1 MDSCH
6 KQEDNSLPRLNT
18 IMTQTQ
24 KRDFIAIKISARIT
38 QPYSKQELKKMI
50 SKELFLFSFYQHF
63 NHYLQ
68 ILFRIGLCNPGG
80 NFNCKKI

>member
-24 KRDFIAIKISARIT
+24 NRDFQIFLQLKFPQGLHIT
-38 QPYSKQELKKMI
+38 QPYSKQDLKKMI
-50 SKELFLFSFYQHF
+50 TMNDIYSHF
-63 NHYLQ
+63 IN
-68 ILFRIGLCNPGG
+68 ILIIILCILGLLD
-80 NFNCKKI
+80 NF

>member
-6 KQEDNSLPRLNT
+6 KQEDNNLPRLNT

-38 QPYSKQELKKMI
+38 QPYSKQELQIMI
-50 SKELFLFSFYQHF
+50 TMNDIYSHF
-63 NHYLQ
+63 INIFII
-68 ILFRIGLCNPGG
+68 ILCILGLLN
-80 NFNCKKI
+80 NF

>member
-38 QPYSKQELKKMI
+38 QPYSKQELQIMI
-50 SKELFLFSFYQHF
+50 TMNDIYSHF
-63 NHYLQ
+63 IN
-68 ILFRIGLCNPGG
+68 ILIIILCILGLLN
-80 NFNCKKI
+80 NF